1 MRTVPTVCPI
11 CGGQITVTRLYC
23 PECDTTLEG
32 RFTGRS
38 FAQLTPEQMDFIET
52 FLRCEG
58 KINRVEKELNL
69 SYPTIRNRLHEVI
82 HALGY
87 EPGAEEEAER
97 LSDVERQNILEDLE
111 AGKISADD
119 ALNLLQE
126 RGG

>member
-1 MRTVPTVCPI
+1 LRTVPTVCPI

>member
-1 MRTVPTVCPI
+1 LRTVPSVCPI

-23 PECDTTLEG
+23 PECDTTIEG

-38 FAQLTPEQMDFIET
+38 FAQLAPEQMDFIET

-87 EPGAEEEAER
+87 ELGAEEETER
-97 LSDVERQNILEDLE
+97 LSDVERQSILEDLE
-111 AGKISADD
+111 AGKISADE

>member
-1 MRTVPTVCPI
+1 MRTVPSVCPI
-11 CGGQITVTRLYC
+11 CGGQITITRLYC
-23 PECDTTLEG
+23 PECDSTIEG

-87 EPGAEEEAER
+87 ELGAEDETEG
-97 LSDVERQNILEDLE
+97 LSDIERQNILEDLE
-111 AGKISADD
+111 AGKISADE

>member
-1 MRTVPTVCPI
+1 
-11 CGGQITVTRLYC
+11 
-23 PECDTTLEG
+23 
-32 RFTGRS
+32 
-38 FAQLTPEQMDFIET
+38 MDFIET

-87 EPGAEEEAER
+87 ELGAEEETER
-97 LSDVERQNILEDLE
+97 LSDVERQSILEDLE
-111 AGKISADD
+111 AGKISADE

>member
-1 MRTVPTVCPI
+1 MRTVPSVCPI
-11 CGGQITVTRLYC
+11 CGGQITITRLYC
-23 PECDTTLEG
+23 PECDTTIEG

-38 FAQLTPEQMDFIET
+38 FAQLAPEQMDFIET

-87 EPGAEEEAER
+87 ELGAEEETEG
-97 LSDVERQNILEDLE
+97 LSDVERQSILEDLE
-111 AGKISADD
+111 AGKISADE